1 MTSVELFF
9 IRVTMYRTLRQAYT
23 SAPLRR
29 AASGDSFSVV
39 NADASNASFNIY
51 HKTSLA
57 LIAITPF
64 ALAFG
69 GTTVGKG
76 VDLAMGLAIPVHA
89 HIGMNWVITDY
100 VRVCCRAAAS
110 ASLPPARVHLRLS
123 LDTADHTLYAW
134 CAPTLVPRPSCA
146 HHPPYPRSFS
156 ALRSTAPLR
165 T

>member
-110 ASLPPARVHLRLS
+110 TSLPPARVHL
-123 LDTADHTLYAW
+123 
-134 CAPTLVPRPSCA
+134 
-146 HHPPYPRSFS
+146 
-156 ALRSTAPLR
+156 
-165 T
+165 